1 MQGGAGVTINEHEI
15 SLEDERVLRWAMV
28 VSVPLCE
35 CVKHH

>member
-1 MQGGAGVTINEHEI
+1 MQRGAGVPVNEHKV
-15 SLEDERVLRWAMV
+15 SLEDERVLRSSMV